1 MRENAVGVGS
11 AVGKVVGTDVG
22 VFVGAAVGDVGTADG
37 ADVGK
42 IVGTGVGTGV
52 GTSVGSVVGWNVGVG
67 RDVGTAVGVFV
78 GVFVG
83 AAVGDVGTEV
93 GAAVGTFVA
102 VVGSGVGTGVG
113 KIVGTG
119 VGKIV
124 GTVVSSS
131 RRAPSRR
138 PLDRRAFG
146 PLRGGR
152 CCPHANA
159 LRSTHRPRRSMLR
172 ALLSPLVCPC
182 GEILCTP
189 PADGCLVVSWRRAE
203 RRIPE
208 SPLRAA
214 PDRRDRSRSRPRGP
228 GAAGG
233 QAKSG
238 G

>member
-1 MRENAVGVGS
+1 VHSSVIVEASHGERPPLHVVLSTSPVALNWCSTQHAGMGVGTAVGMDVGTGVGLGENVGS
-11 AVGKVVGTDVG
+11 TEGWDVGTDVG
-22 VFVGAAVGDVGTADG
+22 VFVGTV
-37 ADVGK
+37 
-42 IVGTGVGTGV
+42 
-52 GTSVGSVVGWNVGVG
+52 VGVG
-67 RDVGTAVGVFV
+67 VGFSTVGSAVGTAVGVFV

-83 AAVGDVGTEV
+83 VDVGDVGTEV

-152 CCPHANA
+152 CPPTTA
-159 LRSTHRPRRSMLR
+159 LRSQHRQAIMK
-172 ALLSPLVCPC
+172 
-182 GEILCTP
+182 TT
-189 PADGCLVVSWRRAE
+189 
-203 RRIPE
+203 
-208 SPLRAA
+208 AA
-214 PDRRDRSRSRPRGP
+214 PPPDVLWAAVHAGFQSGLQRREGQYHTCRSSDDGLK
-228 GAAGG
+228 GAFFHRA
-233 QAKSG
+233 
-238 G
+238 